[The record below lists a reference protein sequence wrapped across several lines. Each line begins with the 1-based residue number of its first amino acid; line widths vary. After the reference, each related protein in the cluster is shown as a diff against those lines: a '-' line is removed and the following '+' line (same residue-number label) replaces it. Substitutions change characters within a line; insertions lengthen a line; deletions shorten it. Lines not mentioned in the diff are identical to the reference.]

1 MIASQSADPSASPI
15 FRVDWE
21 VLEPSSTVLQ
31 TAAKPSQL
39 PVRPFFV
46 APSGRCGAP
55 TATKKARCS
64 WGGTPGQTDLRRC
77 PIGRYGQSRVPSGCV
92 AGFRTANIANVAAI
106 PVGRWPKPSDGLREW
121 PSNMVNVPVV
131 LASVGDTEDLLLQHR
146 VLRLNKLLDA
156 KSATSF
162 ARNFHFLAHG
172 SFLSATVKAH
182 AEIVER
188 APRSLLQ

>member
-1 MIASQSADPSASPI
+1 
-15 FRVDWE
+15 
-21 VLEPSSTVLQ
+21 
-31 TAAKPSQL
+31 
-39 PVRPFFV
+39 
-46 APSGRCGAP
+46 
-55 TATKKARCS
+55 
-64 WGGTPGQTDLRRC
+64 
-77 PIGRYGQSRVPSGCV
+77 
-92 AGFRTANIANVAAI
+92 
-106 PVGRWPKPSDGLREW
+106 
-121 PSNMVNVPVV
+121 MVNVPVV

-162 ARNFHFLAHG
+162 ARNFHFLADG